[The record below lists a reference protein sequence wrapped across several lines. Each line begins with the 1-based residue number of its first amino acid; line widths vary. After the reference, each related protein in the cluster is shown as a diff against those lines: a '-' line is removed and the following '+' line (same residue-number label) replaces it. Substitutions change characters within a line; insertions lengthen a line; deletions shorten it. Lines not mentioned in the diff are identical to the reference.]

1 MSSKSRKSFCQKGVV
16 GSFWRYMSRV
26 PEWTQTVRDKHRL
39 VDQTHPKRVPSC
51 FVGDQKLDQRD
62 SIPNSSSCNDPT
74 IVVPVSTSSST
85 RSSNI
90 TLVVST
96 LRTGIYCLHQS
107 PCVLLLPCFLL
118 LLPTT
123 KVTAVVAALALAV
136 AAVAAAVAAE
146 DIPCLP
152 LDLTAPFH
160 LFQEQH
166 QRLLEDPTSPRSNP
180 NQPIKLV
187 HPQKFTPKE
196 LFRHPGQYLDPT
208 FS

>member
-1 MSSKSRKSFCQKGVV
+1 
-16 GSFWRYMSRV
+16 MSRV

-39 VDQTHPKRVPSC
+39 VDQNHPKRVPSS

-74 IVVPVSTSSST
+74 IVVPVCTTTTTTTRTNNNIPVFST
-85 RSSNI
+85 RSS
-90 TLVVST
+90 VV
-96 LRTGIYCLHQS
+96 CH
-107 PCVLLLPCFLL
+107 CNNHFECCCFLDSFS

-123 KVTAVVAALALAV
+123 KAKVVE
-136 AAVAAAVAAE
+136 VAAAAAAAE
-146 DIPCLP
+146 YIPCLP

-166 QRLLEDPTSPRSNP
+166 QRLLEDPKSPRSNP